1 MLRRTRPATAVRV
14 NVRSAT
20 LLGSSARSRCL
31 RSLPPLAILV
41 GGLLAA
47 VSSATAAPFYWFGD
61 DNSFWNTIA
70 GPGGTNWSSSP
81 DFNNGTGGVTA
92 LPGSADDVFFVLNGA
107 NNLTTQ
113 LGASFSIR
121 SLTFTSDATNPVQ
134 INDSPGTHTL
144 TIGTGGITDNGPST
158 YTINAGVA
166 LGGAQTWANNT
177 ANPFTVNGAISGAAG
192 NDLTLGGTGLFT
204 FGGANTY
211 SGATSI
217 FTGGLTLSGNGS
229 ILNTSAINLNAGT
242 LLTLDNTTT
251 NANRLAGTVGISS
264 KGGFITLLG
273 NGSAS
278 TAQSAGTLA
287 INVGATY
294 VTVTP
299 GSGQSASLTF
309 GSAGGIPSL
318 SHAVGGTV
326 TFSSTGTINAPN
338 VTLINTAI
346 PANAII
352 GGWAT
357 IGTTANPNGPLD
369 WATVNGSGKI
379 VPLTA
384 YQPLV
389 PTPLATDNSQ
399 LLAGGGP
406 VTLAAGNNTINSLSL
421 GDTLLFTNQADTLT
435 IASGGIISY
444 GGTGTANYQGNT
456 YRPISNFA
464 TIGRLITQ
472 QDGTNPQLFGQITSG
487 TSDLSIFTAGNLQL
501 SSVITGNINLVKSGP
516 GVLDLGTGNDQTAK
530 VANTYTGKTIINE
543 GIIIVSQETHFGAA
557 PAALVPDA
565 ITLNGGQ
572 IEAFSSL
579 NFSANRGITLGT
591 RGGIISGVAGTGDT
605 LNQPITGTGGLTV
618 WVDGF
623 LATAGGTAGRI
634 QFNNA
639 SGTNLNNYQG
649 PTTLWVTPDWNSTTT
664 FDTTTVTGT
673 QGSIQFNQNNN
684 IPSTSAVTAN
694 LVDQFGAVLPN
705 PYGPAGTQRYYVV
718 NMTGKNESFGSLAG
732 NLALVNHTGTLTLGA
747 NNLSAIYTGV
757 IGGAPGTGNLSINSG
772 TGSVIKVG
780 TGTQTFGGANLYTG
794 TTSINGGTL
803 LIGNGTAVTDSVASL
818 ANTAVT
824 VGNGT
829 LTGALGGNGVL
840 NGTVSVTSTGHL
852 APAMTPTTFNTLTV
866 NNDLTIAAGGT
877 LDYNFAAPGSGDL
890 VTLTGTGNLS
900 LAAGTDILNITQ
912 LPSFGIGLYPLITVT
927 GSGTF
932 TDNATFTINGKS
944 NFNYLVLKPALQSI
958 PAPAVAPSPSASWP
972 WKYCRATPA

>member
-1 MLRRTRPATAVRV
+1 MLRDTTPSTADRF
-14 NVRSAT
+14 NAHSAT
-20 LLGSSARSRCL
+20 WLGSSARSRCL
-31 RSLPPLAILV
+31 RSLVRLAILV
-41 GGLLAA
+41 AGLLAA
-47 VSSATAAPFYWFGD
+47 VSSASAAPFYWFGD

-92 LPGSADDVFFVLNGA
+92 LPGSTDDVFFVLNGA

-134 INDSPGTHTL
+134 INDSPGTHAL

-166 LGGAQTWANNT
+166 LGGVQTWANNT
-177 ANPFTVNGAISGAAG
+177 ANPFTVNGVISGAAG

-229 ILNTSAINLNAGT
+229 ILNTSAISLNAGT

-251 NANRLAGTVGISS
+251 NVNRLAGTVGISS

-273 NGSAS
+273 NSSAS

-309 GSAGGIPSL
+309 GSAGVIPSF
-318 SHAVGGTV
+318 SHAPGGTV

-369 WATVNGSGKI
+369 WATVNGSGNI
-379 VPLTA
+379 VPLVA

-389 PTPLATDNSQ
+389 PTPLATDNAQ
-399 LLAGGGP
+399 LLAGAGP

-421 GDTLLFTNQADTLT
+421 GDTLLFTNQGDTLT

-456 YRPISNFA
+456 YRAVSNFA
-464 TIGRLITQ
+464 TIGRTIAQ
-472 QDGTNPQLFGQITSG
+472 QNGTSPQYFGNITSS
-487 TSDLSIFTAGNLQL
+487 TSDLTIFTAGNLQL

-516 GVLDLGTGNDQTAK
+516 GVLDLSTGNDQTK
-530 VANTYTGKTIINE
+530 SANTYTGKTIINE
-543 GIIIVSQETHFGAA
+543 GIIIVGQETHFGAA
-557 PAALVPDA
+557 PASLVPDA

-572 IEAFSSL
+572 IRGLLQYQFQRQSRN
-579 NFSANRGITLGT
+579 NFGHARRDHLRRRGDWRYVESTHYGNR
-591 RGGIISGVAGTGDT
+591 RPHRVAG
-605 LNQPITGTGGLTV
+605 
-618 WVDGF
+618 W
-623 LATAGGTAGRI
+623 
-634 QFNNA
+634 
-639 SGTNLNNYQG
+639 
-649 PTTLWVTPDWNSTTT
+649 
-664 FDTTTVTGT
+664 
-673 QGSIQFNQNNN
+673 
-684 IPSTSAVTAN
+684 
-694 LVDQFGAVLPN
+694 LPGHHGKHRR
-705 PYGPAGTQRYYVV
+705 PHSVQQRQ
-718 NMTGKNESFGSLAG
+718 
-732 NLALVNHTGTLTLGA
+732 H
-747 NNLSAIYTGV
+747 
-757 IGGAPGTGNLSINSG
+757 
-772 TGSVIKVG
+772 
-780 TGTQTFGGANLYTG
+780 
-794 TTSINGGTL
+794 
-803 LIGNGTAVTDSVASL
+803 
-818 ANTAVT
+818 
-824 VGNGT
+824 
-829 LTGALGGNGVL
+829 
-840 NGTVSVTSTGHL
+840 H
-852 APAMTPTTFNTLTV
+852 
-866 NNDLTIAAGGT
+866 
-877 LDYNFAAPGSGDL
+877 
-890 VTLTGTGNLS
+890 
-900 LAAGTDILNITQ
+900 
-912 LPSFGIGLYPLITVT
+912 
-927 GSGTF
+927 
-932 TDNATFTINGKS
+932 
-944 NFNYLVLKPALQSI
+944 QSQ
-958 PAPAVAPSPSASWP
+958 
-972 WKYCRATPA
+972 